1 MVRWNVKECH
11 LQKPMRMQKL
21 VNTNWKRESKV
32 LKRSAQTR
40 LFVVSFCIVI
50 AKRYKKYASANE
62 VKTIIALL

>member
-1 MVRWNVKECH
+1 
-11 LQKPMRMQKL
+11 MRMQKL
-21 VNTNWKRESKV
+21 VITNWKRGRENKV